1 MFGPDFNLWFREG
14 MHHILTI
21 EALDHILF
29 VTALCLAY
37 GPVQWKKTLILVTA
51 FTVGHS
57 ITLAAVALGYIQVN
71 TKWVEFLIPVTIAF
85 TAAEQIFFR
94 NNNRSAVWI
103 LYITVLFFGFIH
115 GMAFGA
121 TPIASL
127 YGRSEAIPLV
137 LGFNLGI
144 EVAQLVVVAGVL
156 GLSYVLTRWC
166 KIPERYWQLLVSS
179 CILVYSVYLAIKNHP
194 F

>member
-1 MFGPDFNLWFREG
+1 

-37 GPVQWKKTLILVTA
+37 GIGQWKRTLILVTA

-71 TKWVEFLIPVTIAF
+71 TKWVEFLIPLTIAF
-85 TAAEQIFFR
+85 TAAEQIFVR
-94 NNNRSAVWI
+94 NNKTSGVWI

-115 GMAFGA
+115 GMAYGA
-121 TPIASL
+121 TPIGSL
-127 YGRSEAIPLV
+127 YVRNEAIPLI

-144 EVAQLVVVAGVL
+144 ETAQLVVVASVML
-156 GLSYVLTRWC
+156 LSYIVTRWC

-179 CILVYSVYLAIKNHP
+179 CILVYAVYLAIKNHP